1 MVLKFEMKKLLL
13 CSLAM
18 VLPMLV
24 WCQDFRGH
32 YVNDALKVKL
42 ELNADSASIVVPG
55 LPDEF
60 CYGYLQGNLNG
71 TWIILKVVKRKE
83 NKLTVRAVCDN
94 GSDAQTLEFTLDEK
108 GKLLMRQIDDAL
120 IKTIEGKKY
129 VKLPKVVEFH

>member
-1 MVLKFEMKKLLL
+1 MKKLFLFG
-13 CSLAM
+13 LA
-18 VLPMLV
+18 VVAPMLS

-32 YVNDALKVKL
+32 FINEELKVKL
-42 ELNADSASIVVPG
+42 ELNADSATIGVPG

-94 GSDAQTLEFTLDEK
+94 GSDAQTLELTLDEK
-108 GKLLMRQIDDAL
+108 GGLSMRQIDDAL

-129 VKLPKVVEFH
+129 VKLPKVVAFHR